1 MSKLKIGDTITFN
14 GTYYMVVPVK
24 KGHHKC
30 QGFNCA
36 NCDMVGYYGGAPYK
50 CNLMTK
56 DNKFDCKK
64 SMEFGTQFRKIGKG
78 GV

>member
-1 MSKLKIGDTITFN
+1 MSKLKTGDTITFN
-14 GTYYMVVPVK
+14 GTYYMIVQVK
-24 KGHHKC
+24 GHKC

-36 NCDMVGYYGGAPYK
+36 YCDMITIMGGTNYQ

-56 DNKFDCKK
+56 DGKFDCRK
-64 SMEFGTQFRKIGKG
+64 MMPFGTQFRKIGKG

>member
-1 MSKLKIGDTITFN
+1 MGKLNIGDTIILDN
-14 GTYYMVVPVK
+14 IYYTIVPA
-24 KGHHKC
+24 KGHKC

-36 NCDMVGYYGGAPYK
+36 YCDMITIMGGTNYQ

-56 DNKFDCKK
+56 DSKFDCRK
-64 SMEFGTQFRKIGKG
+64 MMPFGTQFRKIGKG